1 MQIHNGLGTSAGIQL
16 LHHQIRLDAQQQRL
30 TGIGTTGGSTSLQ
43 GLSFKQGLF
52 TELVVARLKTSLCS
66 GLKSRQRG
74 GLDCRCRKAENNQDC
89 DGAR

>member
-43 GLSFKQGLF
+43 GLSLKQGLF
-52 TELVVARLKTSLCS
+52 A
-66 GLKSRQRG
+66 
-74 GLDCRCRKAENNQDC
+74 
-89 DGAR
+89 